1 MIRGVSAWVTIV
13 RRLHILFVDSDPH
26 AQERIRSALENDFS
40 VRCVG
45 SVAEARVS
53 LAADMPDI
61 LISEVV
67 VDQESGLDLCR
78 TVRSNSAQRH
88 LPIMLLTSLGTLPD
102 KVAGFA
108 AGADDYVVE
117 PFDAHHLIARI
128 RLLSRI
134 KHLAQNS
141 SA

>member
-1 MIRGVSAWVTIV
+1 M
-13 RRLHILFVDSDPH
+13 RRLHILFVDNDSH
-26 AQERIRSALENDFS
+26 AQDRIRSALENDFS
-40 VRCVG
+40 VQCVG
-45 SVAEARVS
+45 SVAEAKVC
-53 LAADMPDI
+53 LAAEIPDV

-67 VDQESGLDLCR
+67 VDQESGLDFCCSI
-78 TVRSNSAQRH
+78 RSNSALRH
-88 LPIMLLTSLGTLPD
+88 LPIMLLTSLATLPD

-117 PFDAHHLIARI
+117 PFDVHHLIARI

-134 KHLAQNS
+134 KRLEQNS